1 MKMKAAILVL
11 ALLLLSA
18 LITALVEGHIN
29 GPSRRAQFTREAI
42 QKVVQV
48 AERYRSDSGAWPPVA
63 NDRPGVIIDDKVLLW
78 VGPYLRTWPDDAWGV
93 PLRYTLPDG
102 RPEIRS
108 AGPDRK
114 FDTEDDLT
122 NR

>member
-11 ALLLLSA
+11 ALLLLSG

-29 GPSRRAQFTREAI
+29 GASRRAQSTREAI
-42 QKVVQV
+42 HKVVDA
-48 AERYRSDSGAWPPVA
+48 AERYRSDSGAWPSVA
-63 NDRPGVIIDDKVLLW
+63 NDRPGVIIDDKALLW
-78 VGPYLRTWPDDAWGV
+78 AGPYLRKWPDDAWGI
-93 PLRYTLPDG
+93 PLRYALPDG

-108 AGPDRK
+108 AGRDMK
-114 FDTEDDLT
+114 FDTDDDLT